1 MKKFNEFLN
10 EAKDDGEY
18 GQQGGMAKSQLRMIM
33 SAAKRLHDSL
43 KDDDVLPGHIIANIV
58 LASDYVTGSAD
69 YMQSEM
75 DDEEY
80 DDDEM
85 DDMDEEVEQL
95 AENPFNQRLQKAPG
109 GETLPAPA
117 KGTVEKHGRKF
128 KEGDMVVPHT
138 GPHAGVP
145 HKVTT
150 ARAGT
155 VNIHPMVSV
164 NKHKYDNTTIRAK
177 HEHLSPYKG
186 SVKEEV
192 EFAEEQMPAYHYY
205 ATKNGIG
212 AKEMKLTHSKGK
224 PFTSENDAF
233 NHIVKTGGRQSGI
246 IHKVNS
252 ATGKVVQHRGVDGG
266 QKGYPTPASDM
277 PGDAP
282 KHVRD
287 LKEEVEGS
295 VKRNRE
301 MFATGRIS
309 KDEFDRRMGY
319 GKYKNGQPAG
329 VGPLGKSLYKNLTKS
344 VVEEVKLDEVSTEKL
359 RDYTS
364 AALQDKNKAKAD
376 KRWKY
381 AAKAIDKVAGRDVKA
396 AHALKYN
403 KNEEVELDEAS
414 DLRITKVYNKFPKK
428 ATYAVHSADRKY
440 YKEFD
445 NEAAAKAHHAEK
457 SGK

>member
-69 YMQSEM
+69 YMESEM

-85 DDMDEEVEQL
+85 DDMDEAKL
-95 AENPFNQRLQKAPG
+95 AEVSTEKLRDYASTVLQDKNKVKA
-109 GETLPAPA
+109 
-117 KGTVEKHGRKF
+117 
-128 KEGDMVVPHT
+128 
-138 GPHAGVP
+138 
-145 HKVTT
+145 
-150 ARAGT
+150 
-155 VNIHPMVSV
+155 
-164 NKHKYDNTTIRAK
+164 
-177 HEHLSPYKG
+177 
-186 SVKEEV
+186 
-192 EFAEEQMPAYHYY
+192 
-205 ATKNGIG
+205 
-212 AKEMKLTHSKGK
+212 
-224 PFTSENDAF
+224 
-233 NHIVKTGGRQSGI
+233 
-246 IHKVNS
+246 
-252 ATGKVVQHRGVDGG
+252 
-266 QKGYPTPASDM
+266 
-277 PGDAP
+277 
-282 KHVRD
+282 
-287 LKEEVEGS
+287 EEVEGS

-301 MFATGRIS
+301 MLATGRIS

-319 GKYKNGQPAG
+319 GKYKKGQPAG

-344 VVEEVKLDEVSTEKL
+344 AVK
-359 RDYTS
+359 
-364 AALQDKNKAKAD
+364 
-376 KRWKY
+376 
-381 AAKAIDKVAGRDVKA
+381 
-396 AHALKYN
+396 
-403 KNEEVELDEAS
+403 EEVELDEAT

-428 ATYAVHSADRKY
+428 ATYAVHTSDRKY

>member
-69 YMQSEM
+69 YMESEM

-85 DDMDEEVEQL
+85 DDMDEGLYHVSYGAGLDHQVV
-95 AENPFNQRLQKAPG
+95 AKDTGDAHQKAMAHFKKTKPKLNDPKYAD
-109 GETLPAPA
+109 TFNKKSITRV
-117 KGTVEKHGRKF
+117 KGDEPRS
-128 KEGDMVVPHT
+128 D
-138 GPHAGVP
+138 
-145 HKVTT
+145 
-150 ARAGT
+150 
-155 VNIHPMVSV
+155 
-164 NKHKYDNTTIRAK
+164 KYKT
-177 HEHLSPYKG
+177 
-186 SVKEEV
+186 EEV
-192 EFAEEQMPAYHYY
+192 KLAEEQKPAYHYY

-212 AKEMKLTHSKGK
+212 AKEMKLTHSKSK
-224 PFTSENDAF
+224 PFTSETDALK
-233 NHIVKTGGRQSGI
+233 HIGRQSGI

-252 ATGKVVQHRGVDGG
+252 VTGKVVQHRGIDGG

-277 PGDAP
+277 AGDAP

-287 LKEEVEGS
+287 LKEEVEIVESDSMNVQRLKSSYPYDKLLKSKKMTVTLDLRKGMDEDYQDRIYAL
-295 VKRNRE
+295 KRLGLI
-301 MFATGRIS
+301 T
-309 KDEFDRRMGY
+309 FDRE
-319 GKYKNGQPAG
+319 
-329 VGPLGKSLYKNLTKS
+329 VGRHNSVTYHLKLSENTKINAN
-344 VVEEVKLDEVSTEKL
+344 EEVK
-359 RDYTS
+359 
-364 AALQDKNKAKAD
+364 AAN
-376 KRWKY
+376 
-381 AAKAIDKVAGRDVKA
+381 
-396 AHALKYN
+396 
-403 KNEEVELDEAS
+403 
-414 DLRITKVYNKFPKK
+414 LRITKVYNKFPKK
-428 ATYAVHSADRKY
+428 ATYAVHTSDRKY